1 MSEKALEFL
10 LQLPG
15 LLIKTVTIA
24 ELKSNLRKSGE
35 FIKLL
40 LSRCRNLTQVAEN
53 YRNMGK
59 EKDGL
64 IADLKAEIIRIKQ
77 KLAKYENKD

>member
-1 MSEKALEFL
+1 MNEKALEFL
-10 LQLPG
+10 LKLPE

-35 FIKLL
+35 FIKFLS
-40 LSRCRNLTQVAEN
+40 SRCRNLTQVCEN
-53 YRNMGK
+53 YRNMSK

-64 IADLKAEIIRIKQ
+64 IDDLKQ